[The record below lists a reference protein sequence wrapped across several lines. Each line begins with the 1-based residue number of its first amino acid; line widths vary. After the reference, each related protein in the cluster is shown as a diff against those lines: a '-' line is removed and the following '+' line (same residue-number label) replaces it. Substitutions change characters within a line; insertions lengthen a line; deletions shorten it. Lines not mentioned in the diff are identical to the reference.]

1 MNAQAKLA
9 RNGFGAAIVFA
20 CESAEDRLFY
30 LELLDAALTEL
41 LLRGD
46 DRYAIDARAMQAMIR
61 QELPANPAALKF
73 AENVVYVNP
82 ERWRE
87 ASTPHGGRSE

>member
-9 RNGFGAAIVFA
+9 REGFWAAIVFA
-20 CESAEDRLFY
+20 CESAENRLCY
-30 LELLDAALTEL
+30 LELLDVALTEL

-46 DRYAIDARAMQAMIR
+46 DRYAVDAKAMQMMIR
-61 QELPANPAALKF
+61 QELPAKPAALKF

-87 ASTPHGGRSE
+87 ASTTRRPQ